1 MNRHRVHLLDTWVV
15 LVAACLL
22 TAVSIFTTMDLE
34 EALLITL
41 GGITVGGF
49 LGALVLRPF
58 RR

>member
-1 MNRHRVHLLDTWVV
+1 MTSHRAHMLDTWVV
-15 LVAACLL
+15 LVAACVM
-22 TAVSIFTTMDLE
+22 TALSIFSTMDLE

-41 GGITVGGF
+41 GGASIGAA